1 MTKKAIA
8 NSFLGLLQE
17 KPLEKITV
25 KEIVED
31 CGINRNTFYYHFDD
45 IPSLLE
51 LILREETE
59 RVLGEH
65 LGEESWEEGFI
76 AAARFALENKKI
88 IYHIYNSVNREI
100 FERYLN
106 RIAQDV
112 MDRFVGKVSERI
124 NVSAEDKKLIA
135 AFYKSALTGMI
146 MDWLASGMQ
155 YEPEPLIRRLGTML
169 DGEILRALERAAV

>member
-1 MTKKAIA
+1 MSSLTKKAIA

-65 LGEESWEEGFI
+65 LGE
-76 AAARFALENKKI
+76 
-88 IYHIYNSVNREI
+88 
-100 FERYLN
+100 
-106 RIAQDV
+106 
-112 MDRFVGKVSERI
+112 
-124 NVSAEDKKLIA
+124 
-135 AFYKSALTGMI
+135 
-146 MDWLASGMQ
+146 
-155 YEPEPLIRRLGTML
+155 
-169 DGEILRALERAAV
+169 